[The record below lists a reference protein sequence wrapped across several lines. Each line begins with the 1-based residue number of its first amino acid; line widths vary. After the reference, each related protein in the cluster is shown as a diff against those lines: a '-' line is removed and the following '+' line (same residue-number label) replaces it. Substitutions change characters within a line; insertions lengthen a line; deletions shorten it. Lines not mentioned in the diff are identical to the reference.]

1 MRNSNQWPAARG
13 TSRALSMIYLA
24 RTSSLGVKSIGRRL
38 ASVSL
43 PVVAGIALAML
54 IVWWIERIPIQVP
67 PVDGGWR

>member
-1 MRNSNQWPAARG
+1 M
-13 TSRALSMIYLA
+13 TSFDRAPGAPI
-24 RTSSLGVKSIGRRL
+24 TSSASWPIRCARSMNCAMRSAGRRV

-43 PVVAGIALAML
+43 PVLAGVTLAML